1 MMNNNVRIPLLLL
14 NQIIELLRHWDLYEH
29 GQPLCDV
36 YDNVFWSLISIQNK
50 AVLKC
55 AYKKILHANSPQA
68 LDDAYTE
75 FRQLK
80 ICILE
85 SQEDI
90 PF

>member
-1 MMNNNVRIPLLLL
+1 MNKNVMIPLGLL

-36 YDNVFWSLISIQNK
+36 YDNVFWTLISIQNK
-50 AVLKC
+50 VVLKS
-55 AYKKILHANSPQA
+55 AYKKILQADSLEA
-68 LDDAYTE
+68 LDGAYIE

-85 SQEDI
+85 AQEGI